1 MDLYIPKSDI
11 YRLKGTLSHAESC
24 LQEMAEPILSIYSEL
39 RMKFE
44 KQNSQTICAESAF
57 IEETLNHLHTM
68 GAQIET
74 PSEVRNYFYKYSD
87 IAKLAWVVSDQV
99 CQMFDSNTQL
109 SISVIDEEDE
119 PDTEYLAIYLRT
131 QSYDDCVMAK
141 IVKIQESYYDSL
153 SQMTGWLL
161 FTTDFT
167 LPR

>member
-1 MDLYIPKSDI
+1 MDLYIPKSDL
-11 YRLKGTLSHAESC
+11 YRLQGTLSHAESC
-24 LQEMAEPILSIYSEL
+24 LQDVAEPIFSLYSEL

-44 KQNSQTICAESAF
+44 KQNSQTICADSAF
-57 IEETLNHLHTM
+57 IEETLNHLHTI
-68 GAQIET
+68 GAKIDA
-74 PSEVRNYFYKYSD
+74 PSEVRKYFYKYTG
-87 IAKLAWVVSDQV
+87 IAELAWIISDQV

-109 SISVIDEEDE
+109 SISVIDDEDE
-119 PDTEYLAIYLRT
+119 PDNEYLAIYLRA
-131 QSYDDCVMAK
+131 QSYDDCVMDK